1 LKKQVEFCP
10 KNPISEKQAPYFEQV
25 NEITWKLTNG
35 EMTNVPTSHRQWAG
49 YRMTKA
55 LAWVINIGWV
65 NSSSGCLAR
74 HRDQVCGPMSLA
86 EAKAAAKG
94 MMRGMPGEYTV
105 TDPIGHL
112 NGLAARLLDKSGAPS
127 SFSGP
132 VANRDSE
139 MPSLLS

>member
-1 LKKQVEFCP
+1 
-10 KNPISEKQAPYFEQV
+10 
-25 NEITWKLTNG
+25 
-35 EMTNVPTSHRQWAG
+35 
-49 YRMTKA
+49 
-55 LAWVINIGWV
+55 
-65 NSSSGCLAR
+65 
-74 HRDQVCGPMSLA
+74 MSLA

-127 SFSGP
+127 SLSGP

-139 MPSLLS
+139 MPSLLSQSAWRALHPLGDGANWSFALRVFL